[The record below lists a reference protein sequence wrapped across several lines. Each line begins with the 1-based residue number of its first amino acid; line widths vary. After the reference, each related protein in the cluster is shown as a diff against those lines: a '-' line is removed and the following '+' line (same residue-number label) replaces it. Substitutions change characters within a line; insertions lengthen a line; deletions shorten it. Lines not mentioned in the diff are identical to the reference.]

1 MNYIAE
7 TIAEEQFL
15 ADSDTFSDWFV
26 GECGYQKSPA
36 QLPDQIKGERTAEDF
51 TSTPV
56 ADLYRLAIDQG
67 QRPQIRL
74 AALDAI
80 SARYLAAQAAH
91 VDQRAFELRTA

>member
-7 TIAEEQFL
+7 TVAEEQYL

>member
-1 MNYIAE
+1 MDYIAE
-7 TIAEEQFL
+7 SIAEEQLL

-26 GECGYQKSPA
+26 GECGYQKSPI

-51 TSTPV
+51 SLTPV
-56 ADLYRLAIDQG
+56 ADLYRLAIDPG

-80 SARYLAAQAAH
+80 SARYLAAKAPQ
-91 VDQRAFELRTA
+91 VEQLAFEVRAA